1 MAKKTVRRKRM
12 SEINVVPYID
22 VMLVL
27 LVIFMVTAPLIQ
39 EGVVVDLPKASAKP
53 VSNDDG
59 NVKITVIVDAQ
70 GRYSIPEEGQPP
82 VMLSAAAVTT
92 KVAELLQERENKQV
106 YVRGDAS
113 VDYARVVQAMAAI
126 QAAGAS
132 SIGLVTDPD
141 VIEEN

>member
-1 MAKKTVRRKRM
+1 MSKKSMRRKRM
-12 SEINVVPYID
+12 SDINVVPYID

-27 LVIFMVTAPLIQ
+27 LVIFMVTAPMMQ
-39 EGVVVDLPKASAKP
+39 EGVVVDLPKAAASP
-53 VSNDDG
+53 VDNNDG
-59 NVKITVIVDAQ
+59 QVKITVFVDSQ

-92 KVAELLQERENKQV
+92 KVAEMLADRDNKQV
-106 YVRGDAS
+106 FVKGDAS

-141 VIEEN
+141 TVEQ

>member
-1 MAKKTVRRKRM
+1 MANKKVRRKRM

-27 LVIFMVTAPLIQ
+27 LVIFMVTAPMLQ
-39 EGVVVDLPKASAKP
+39 EGVVVDLPKASATP

-59 NVKITVIVDAQ
+59 EVKITVTVDSQ

-82 VMLSAAAVTT
+82 VMLSAAALTN
-92 KVAELLQERENKQV
+92 KVAEMLQQRQNKQV
-106 YVRGDAS
+106 FVRGDAS

-141 VIEEN
+141 IAEQ

>member
-1 MAKKTVRRKRM
+1 MAKKTMRRKRM

-27 LVIFMVTAPLIQ
+27 LVIFMVTAPMMQ
-39 EGVVVDLPKASAKP
+39 EGVVVDLPKASASP

-59 NVKITVIVDAQ
+59 QVKITVIVDSE

-82 VMLSAAAVTT
+82 VMLSAAAVTN
-92 KVAELLQERENKQV
+92 KVAEMLQERENKQV

-141 VIEEN
+141 VATEE

>member
-1 MAKKTVRRKRM
+1 MATKKVRRKRM

-27 LVIFMVTAPLIQ
+27 LVIFMVTAPMLQ
-39 EGVVVDLPKASAKP
+39 EGVVVDLPKASASP

-59 NVKITVIVDAQ
+59 ELKITVTVDSQ

-82 VMLSAAAVTT
+82 VMLSAPALTN
-92 KVAELLQERENKQV
+92 KVAEMLQERQNKQV
-106 YVRGDAS
+106 FVRGDAS

-141 VIEEN
+141 IAEQ